1 MNEVTGG
8 TMTVKR
14 NAGLM
19 ILAVGVAVVLG
30 WLCAAVAQT
39 NVPAAPAVAAATG
52 GGAGSQHMTISQIMH
67 TGGGVMYVLAGASFL
82 TVALVI
88 YFFATIRV
96 SQVVP
101 RFLHRELVEKI
112 RAGSLDDV
120 RRACEYR
127 PCPLSAIVLAAV
139 DYIRNSPDVDKE
151 LLKDVMEGE
160 GARQADGLQG
170 QAQYLLDIAVL
181 SPMLGLLGTVVGM
194 LDAFNAVALEGAVA
208 RPVMLAGGVSRALVA
223 TAFGLIVGIPAMGFY
238 GVFRR
243 KSAKVVSYLEVASV
257 DVLTALS
264 SRRTR

>member
-1 MNEVTGG
+1 
-8 TMTVKR
+8 MTVKR
-14 NAGLM
+14 STGLV
-19 ILAVGVAVVLG
+19 ILSVVGAMALG
-30 WLCAAVAQT
+30 WLCTAAAQT
-39 NVPAAPAVAAATG
+39 APAPAPAAAAAASEG
-52 GGAGSQHMTISQIMH
+52 GGAGAQHMTLKQMMR

-82 TVALVI
+82 TVALIV
-88 YFFATIRV
+88 YFFVTIRV

-101 RFLHRELVEKI
+101 RFLHREIVEKI
-112 RAGSLDDV
+112 RGGNLDDV

-127 PCPLSAIVLAAV
+127 PCPLSSIVLAAI
-139 DYIRNSPDVDKE
+139 DYTRNSTETDPE

-160 GARQADGLQG
+160 GARQADGIQG

-194 LDAFNAVALEGAVA
+194 LDAFNAVALEDAVA
-208 RPVMLAGGVSRALVA
+208 RPVQLAAGVSRALVA

-243 KSAKVVSYLEVASV
+243 KAAKVVSYLEVASV

-264 SRRTR
+264 SSRRSR